1 MASEDTNQVIRGRTQ
16 TLNYFAARLDA
27 MNQGDLD
34 DHLAVEGSLRALRM
48 PEPDDDDND
57 PCAILYDGFQKIC
70 VLQLGIGSGRM
81 VDRIMLSARESTLR
95 RAWPIEPPA
104 FRENAI
110 IPQLA
115 ASFEER

>member
-34 DHLAVEGSLRALRM
+34 DHLAVEGSLRALHM
-48 PEPDDDDND
+48 PDDDDSA

-110 IPQLA
+110 MPQL
-115 ASFEER
+115 SISPEER